1 MRQILSPDG
10 RRAVNAVIAFLA
22 IATFLYLFVYPA
34 LVATGVIELDAATFA
49 IGVALTMLFWLVIA
63 NGAYSAAAEI
73 YHFRRKS
80 LLPDT
85 LVLRRLFERYG
96 HRSTDRLHAP
106 VVIGLISYFLVIY
119 EYAISYTL
127 LSRLDAHAFN
137 IGTLTLFDAIY
148 FSVTTAATVGYGDI
162 VPSSTL
168 ARIFVMAEILTTFAY
183 VVFIFSVLGS
193 SVRASNLSRDA
204 PPGEKQT
211 RPGGTGSHGPR
222 DESSGARKSAD
233 PH

>member
-1 MRQILSPDG
+1 GPVADPRVPEGRWPSCFLTAPPRTCPMPARGSDRRAKRSHAMRQILSPDG

-106 VVIGLISYFLVIY
+106 VVIGL
-119 EYAISYTL
+119 
-127 LSRLDAHAFN
+127 
-137 IGTLTLFDAIY
+137 
-148 FSVTTAATVGYGDI
+148 
-162 VPSSTL
+162 
-168 ARIFVMAEILTTFAY
+168 
-183 VVFIFSVLGS
+183 
-193 SVRASNLSRDA
+193 
-204 PPGEKQT
+204 
-211 RPGGTGSHGPR
+211 
-222 DESSGARKSAD
+222 
-233 PH
+233 

>member
-34 LVATGVIELDAATFA
+34 LVATGVIELYAATFA
-49 IGVALTMLFWLVIA
+49 IGVSLTMLFWLVIA

-73 YHFRRKS
+73 YHFHRKS

-148 FSVTTAATVGYGDI
+148 FSLTTAATVGYGDI
-162 VPSSTL
+162 VPVDRWKLLGPITAMNGALMFGWST
-168 ARIFVMAEILTTFAY
+168 AVIFE
-183 VVFIFSVLGS
+183 VLRKTMERGAANS
-193 SVRASNLSRDA
+193 A
-204 PPGEKQT
+204 P
-211 RPGGTGSHGPR
+211 
-222 DESSGARKSAD
+222 
-233 PH
+233 